1 MVEDAIDSRCNDGRG
16 AGPRRVGLCSRHAS
30 RRCRLTSRPVVQ
42 ELRQSGFGEIIPRS
56 DALGGSGEPAMAIFQ
71 QGDIGPSEI
80 CEGFCALAPRATWS
94 TTALRLAE
102 LHCHHLPRRLGV
114 LRERFVELICPALQA
129 LAHFGVAS
137 LRGVEIQLVLSRIFL
152 ALVDLQQSCQYFEG
166 VRR

>member
-1 MVEDAIDSRCNDGRG
+1 MVEDAIDSRCNDGRS
-16 AGPRRVGLCSRHAS
+16 AGPRRVGLCSRHTS

-42 ELRQSGFGEIIPRS
+42 ELRQSGFGGIVSCS

-71 QGDIGPSEI
+71 QGDVGPSEI

-102 LHCHHLPRRLGV
+102 LDCHHLARRLRV

-137 LRGVEIQLVLSRIFL
+137 LRGVEIQLVFGRIFL
-152 ALVDLQQSCQYFEG
+152 ALVDLHQKSEH
-166 VRR
+166 